1 MVDKEDNFLIS
12 AHLSKIETVSS
23 GHSSRTAEEA
33 EIVGQSLTK
42 YRWMILSRVELI
54 VGSS

>member
-42 YRWMILSRVELI
+42 YRWMVLSRVELI